1 MNHAR
6 KVAPS
11 TMSTQ
16 TTHRW
21 TQQATDPWGRALL
34 WIVPLL
40 MALSVPTLAQQGSVG
55 AAQVDADLSIAKA
68 DAADPVQVGQMLVYT
83 LTIEN
88 NGPDPAT
95 DVTVEDTLPADVN
108 YVDAS
113 ADQGSCFLTPSDVVE
128 CDLGDIANGDSVIVS
143 IEVVPTQPGTITNIA
158 EVSASTND
166 PDATNDTASEDT
178 LVVEADFR
186 ALKRVV
192 QTVQDPVVRY
202 EIQLINDGNLDQPDN
217 PSPEFI
223 DVIPEEM
230 DIVPHTMSASS
241 GTIHYE
247 VVNHRV
253 VWNGEI
259 SANDQVTLEFAVGT
273 GAGLIVASRIDEREA
288 PVLPILGLVI
298 LGVAMAARRRTLGVA
313 LVLLAMS
320 VGAIGCSGFWTT
332 PTSVDSP
339 TSLCNQGELHFDSD
353 ANGTNDAVQPT
364 DDPDTT
370 ASPDATCVTFVP

>member
-1 MNHAR
+1 MAR
-6 KVAPS
+6 KRSQPRIGS
-11 TMSTQ
+11 
-16 TTHRW
+16 
-21 TQQATDPWGRALL
+21 WGRVLL
-34 WIVPLL
+34 WTVSLL
-40 MALSVPTLAQQGSVG
+40 ILLSVPALA
-55 AAQVDADLSIAKA
+55 DADLAITKT
-68 DAADPVQVGQMLVYT
+68 DATDPVQVSQVLVYT
-83 LTIEN
+83 LTVDN
-88 NGPDPAT
+88 DGPDQAT
-95 DVTVEDTLPADVN
+95 DVIVEDTLPGNVT

-113 ADQGSCFLTPSDVVE
+113 ASQGSCFLTPSDVIE
-128 CDLGDIANGDSVIVS
+128 CDLGSIANGDSVTVT

-202 EIQLINDGNLDQPDN
+202 EIQLINDGNLGQPDN
-217 PSPEFI
+217 SSPEFI
-223 DVIPEEM
+223 DGIPKEM

-241 GTIHYE
+241 GTIRYE
-247 VVNHRV
+247 AVGHRV

-259 SANDQVTLEFAVGT
+259 PANDQVTLEFAVGT
-273 GAGLIVASRIDEREA
+273 GTGLIVASRADKRGTLA
-288 PVLPILGLVI
+288 LSILALAL
-298 LGVAMAARRRTLGVA
+298 LGTALATRRRKVGVV
-313 LVLLAMS
+313 LVLLVVS
-320 VGAIGCSGFWTT
+320 VGTIGCSGFWTT
-332 PTSVDSP
+332 PTSGDSP

-353 ANGTNDAVQPT
+353 ANGTNDAVQLT